1 MRYDIHYATNDQLW
15 SMENAAEKAGY
26 KKTEDCYWVQIFT
39 NGENYIVTTREDA
52 AAIIGDPV
60 KHFNALL
67 TVTEDPAAEKPAT
80 EQLTNIHG
88 ETATVEE
95 TANGAVVT
103 LESGRSKTFSTYDKA
118 IDTLYFMGY
127 RF

>member
-1 MRYDIHYATNDQLW
+1 MRYDIHYSTNDQLW
-15 SMENAAEKAGY
+15 SMESAAEKAGF

-52 AAIIGDPV
+52 ADIIGDPV

-67 TVTEDPAAEKPAT
+67 TVTEDPAAEQPAT

-88 ETATVEE
+88 EVDTVEE
-95 TANGAVVT
+95 TADGAVVT
-103 LESGRSKTFSTYDKA
+103 LESGRSKTFPTREKA